1 MVRRTD
7 NYLRT
12 KCIWCTLD
20 GMTETGL
27 GELAAAL
34 NELYR
39 LSGSAKVH
47 ADTVRTTG
55 VQITQTGL
63 RVLSLVEDSP
73 RVSATDL
80 AAVLDV
86 SQPTTSRVLQQLESD
101 GLVVRHASEV
111 DGRVSHYVVSA
122 KGRKALAK
130 VHQYHVERL
139 HEALEGLDPDHRA
152 ALTGAVTELV
162 RRLGAAARP
171 RRQTA

>member
-1 MVRRTD
+1 MTD
-7 NYLRT
+7 VSDPDLAQ
-12 KCIWCTLD
+12 
-20 GMTETGL
+20 
-27 GELAAAL
+27 LAASL

-47 ADTVRTTG
+47 AHTVRSTG

-73 RVSATDL
+73 RISATDI
-80 AAVLDV
+80 APVLDV

-101 GLVVRHASEV
+101 GLVVRHASEK

-122 KGRKALAK
+122 KGRRALAK
-130 VHQYHVERL
+130 VHQYHVDRL
-139 HEALEGLDPDHRA
+139 DDALRGLDPDHRA
-152 ALTGAVTELV
+152 ALAGAVSELV
-162 RRLGAAARP
+162 HRLGTAAQTP